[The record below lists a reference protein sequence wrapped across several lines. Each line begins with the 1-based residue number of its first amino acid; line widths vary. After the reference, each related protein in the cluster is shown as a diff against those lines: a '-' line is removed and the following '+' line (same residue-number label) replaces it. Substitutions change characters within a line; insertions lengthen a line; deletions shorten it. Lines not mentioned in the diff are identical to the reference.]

1 MLIYNYMEKQQE
13 EFYFVQFEKSSLSQ
27 QYFINTEENDL
38 VNNREFID
46 IDRNQTEGVYMSKS
60 DLEMFINKFGLNTI
74 KSIKYLGYSLHLKF

>member
-1 MLIYNYMEKQQE
+1 MEKQQE
-13 EFYFVQFEKSSLSQ
+13 EFYFVQFEKSSISQ

-38 VNNREFID
+38 VNNKEFID
-46 IDRNQTEGVYMSKS
+46 IDRNQIEGVYMSKS